1 MAMAVVVVL
10 LVVATVLF
18 HVLSPWWFTPIA
30 SNWSMMDNTVN
41 LTFWVTGAAFVLVNL
56 FMAYVIVRYRHR
68 RGQRAEYEPENKKLE
83 WWLTIITSAGIVAL
97 LAPGL
102 VVWAKFVTVPDG
114 AALVEVVGQ
123 QWNFSYRFPGA
134 DGVLGRTAASLASAD
149 NPLALDP
156 DDPAGQDDVVV
167 SGSELHL
174 PVNKSVKVELRA
186 LDVLHQ
192 FAVPPF
198 RVKMDMV
205 PGMVTYFWVKPTR
218 TGAYDALCEQLCG
231 MAHYA
236 MRGRVVVDSA
246 EDFRT
251 WLASQPTFAQLRA
264 AAPGDP
270 VAGQAAYAVCSAC
283 HGAQGQGNAQLNA
296 PKLSGQPAW
305 YLARQLRSF
314 KQGLRGRD
322 ALNPAA
328 AQMAPMAA
336 TLVDDAAIRNVVAY
350 IGTLPDTAPV
360 ATVRGDAA
368 RGHALYATC
377 AACHGAGGQGVWSTN
392 APRLAHMSDWYLQR
406 QLQNFRHGLRGA
418 HPQDFNGAQMAV
430 MARSLADDR
439 AVNDVVAWINAL

>member
-1 MAMAVVVVL
+1 MALAVVLVL
-10 LVVATVLF
+10 LVLGTVLF

-30 SNWSMMDNTVN
+30 SNWAMMDHTVN
-41 LTFWVTGAAFVLVNL
+41 LTFWVTGVVFVIVNL
-56 FMAYVIVRYRHR
+56 FMAYVIVRYRHGR
-68 RGQRAEYEPENKKLE
+68 VQRAEYEPENKKLE
-83 WWLTIITSAGIVAL
+83 WWLTIVTTAGIIAL

-134 DGVLGRTAASLASAD
+134 DGTLGRSDPALASPA

-156 DDPAGQDDVVV
+156 EDPQGQDDIVV

-205 PGMVTYFWVKPTR
+205 PGMVTYFWLKPTR
-218 TGAYDALCEQLCG
+218 TGSFDALCEQLCG

-251 WLASQPTFAQLRA
+251 WLGRQPTFAQVRA
-264 AAPGDP
+264 EAPGDP

-283 HGAQGQGNAQLNA
+283 HGPQGEGNAQLNA
-296 PKLSGQPAW
+296 PKLAGQAGW

-314 KQGLRGRD
+314 KQGLRGRAEQD
-322 ALNPAA
+322 PIAG
-328 AQMAPMAA
+328 QMAPMAA
-336 TLVDDAAIRNVVAY
+336 TLADDAAIRNVVAY
-350 IGTLPDTAPV
+350 IGSLPDAAPP
-360 ATVRGDAA
+360 ATIRGDAA
-368 RGHALYATC
+368 RGQALYSTC
-377 AACHGAGGQGVWSTN
+377 AACHGVSGQGVWSTN
-392 APRLAHMSDWYLQR
+392 APRLAHMSDWYLKR
-406 QLQNFRHGLRGA
+406 QLENFRHGLRGA
-418 HPQDFNGAQMAV
+418 HPQDFNGAQMAA
-430 MARSLADDR
+430 MARSLADEQ
-439 AVNDVVAWINAL
+439 AVNDVVAHIDAL